1 MPKLKFV
8 HVNKFGSGAF
18 PVHSTLKF
26 KYMRK
31 TPFALSA
38 EDTIAEF
45 ASSRVQGL
53 SKKEVEARS
62 EKYGLNEIPS
72 QGPKPRYRI
81 LAGQLMDPIIYIL
94 TVAAILAFVFSDA
107 LEGMAIIVVILI
119 SVGIGFFMELQ
130 AIRSLEALR
139 KLGQARIYVLRS
151 GKKARVGVSELVP
164 GDIVLLG
171 TGDIVPADARLI
183 EVENLS
189 LKESALTGES
199 IAVNKNTKTLPDKTP
214 ITDQTN
220 MVFRGTMVLTGS
232 GMAIVTATGAYTQ
245 LGIIQQM
252 GMDTKKMDTPLEK
265 KLNQLSKWLI
275 VLTLC
280 FALLIVVTGYFRGKD
295 LLLMI
300 ETGVALAVAAIPEGL
315 PVVATIALA
324 QGMLRLSKKQ
334 VIIKKLEAVQT
345 LGATD
350 IICTDKT
357 GTLTED
363 RMKVH
368 TVLFE
373 DKSMVVGEP
382 WRFGHSD
389 FLTDHPV
396 FETMM
401 KASILCNNA
410 TPSLDDGQTDSIELA
425 LMDFAVHMGYD
436 PVTIKK
442 EHPEKM
448 ELPFDAVR
456 KFMATVNQGKENF
469 QVFVKGAFE
478 SLVDSCD
485 TIIEDGKRKPFNNVT
500 DWDKKVNTLALQG
513 LRTLAFAYKETESI
527 LKKENLFANLTFL
540 GIMGFIDPA
549 RQDVRP
555 TIGIYKKAGIR
566 VLMITGDHPG
576 TSQKIAQEVG
586 LLESNVPRNKIVLGK
601 DLENLE
607 NDDRENPSGLLE
619 ATVFARVT
627 PKQKL
632 DLITLYQKNGHIVG
646 MIGDGINDVPALKK
660 ADIGIAMGIRGTE
673 AAREVADV
681 ILKNDKFTAVELAIH
696 QGRVVFQNIR
706 QFVVYLLSCNLAEI
720 ISVGLAALLNLPSP
734 LLPLQI
740 LFLNLVTD
748 VFPALALGLGKG
760 EADSMEQPPKNPK
773 EPIMHRKDWYMTTI
787 YGLCISLSVLGIV
800 IYANFVLKLSPEII
814 NNMAFYTLIL
824 AQLLNVFNMPK
835 QKRSF
840 FINEVTKNPWI
851 WAALAL
857 SLTIT
862 IVVYNIPPTAKALSL
877 EHFPLGLL
885 GVTILFG
892 LGSLV
897 LAQLI
902 KWLPG
907 SLGMARSGEKNHTLV

>member
-1 MPKLKFV
+1 
-8 HVNKFGSGAF
+8 
-18 PVHSTLKF
+18 
-26 KYMRK
+26 
-31 TPFALSA
+31 
-38 EDTIAEF
+38 
-45 ASSRVQGL
+45 
-53 SKKEVEARS
+53 
-62 EKYGLNEIPS
+62 
-72 QGPKPRYRI
+72 
-81 LAGQLMDPIIYIL
+81 
-94 TVAAILAFVFSDA
+94 
-107 LEGMAIIVVILI
+107 
-119 SVGIGFFMELQ
+119 
-130 AIRSLEALR
+130 
-139 KLGQARIYVLRS
+139 
-151 GKKARVGVSELVP
+151 
-164 GDIVLLG
+164 
-171 TGDIVPADARLI
+171 
-183 EVENLS
+183 
-189 LKESALTGES
+189 
-199 IAVNKNTKTLPDKTP
+199 
-214 ITDQTN
+214 

-232 GMAIVTATGAYTQ
+232 GRAIVTATGAYTQ

-252 GMDTKKMDTPLEK
+252 GMDTEKMDTPLEK

-315 PVVATIALA
+315 PIVATIALA
-324 QGMLRLSKKQ
+324 QGMLRLSRKE

-373 DKSMVVGEP
+373 DKSVTVGHTGKSECNDSLAERP
-382 WRFGHSD
+382 I
-389 FLTDHPV
+389 

-401 KASILCNNA
+401 RASILCNNA
-410 TPSLDDGQTDSIELA
+410 TPSLDDGQADSIELA
-425 LMDFAVHMGYD
+425 LMDFAIHRGYD
-436 PVTIKK
+436 PVSIRK
-442 EHPEKM
+442 EYPEQL
-448 ELPFDAVR
+448 ELPFDATR
-456 KFMATVNQGKENF
+456 KLMATVNQGKESF

-485 TIIEDGKRKPFNNVT
+485 TVIEDGKRKSFNSVA

-513 LRTLAFAYKETESI
+513 LRTLAFAYKETKGMP
-527 LKKENLFANLTFL
+527 KKETLFQNLTFL
-540 GIMGFIDPA
+540 GVMGFIDPA
-549 RQDVRP
+549 RKDVKA
-555 TIGIYKKAGIR
+555 TLKIYKKAGIR

-576 TSQKIAQEVG
+576 TAQKIAQEVG
-586 LLESNVPRNKIVLGK
+586 LLESSVPQNKIVLGK

-607 NDDRENPSGLLE
+607 NAGQEDVPRLLE
-619 ATVFARVT
+619 AVVFARVT

-632 DLITLYQKNGHIVG
+632 DLIRLYQKNGHVVG

-660 ADIGIAMGIRGTE
+660 ADIAIAMGIRGTE

-681 ILKNDKFTAVELAIH
+681 ILKNDKFTAIELAIH

-720 ISVGLAALLNLPSP
+720 VSVGLAALLNLPSP

-773 EPIMHRKDWYMTTI
+773 EPIMHRKDWYMTAM

-835 QKRSF
+835 QKQAF
-840 FINEVTKNPWI
+840 LINEVTKNPWI
-851 WAALAL
+851 WAALAV
-857 SLTIT
+857 SLIIT
-862 IVVYNIPPTAKALSL
+862 MVVYSIPLAAKALSL

-885 GVTILFG
+885 GVTILFA
-892 LGSLV
+892 LGSLL
-897 LAQLI
+897 LAQVI
-902 KWLPG
+902 KRLSG
-907 SLGMARSGEKNHTLV
+907 SFEMPHSGN